1 MVECS
6 NEQDE
11 LFQKLSMLL
20 GRLSSSENHV
30 RTEAEANL
38 NKIPHHKLLEA
49 LSDIGTRHNEISLR
63 AFAIILFRRIA
74 LRLQDKRSTIWMSS
88 GSDTRNFC
96 EKKLLSSLST
106 EENLSVRRNLCDT
119 IADLTKYMFQ
129 NGALGTWPELL
140 RTIFECTKSSSPNQ
154 RESAFR
160 IISAIPALIV
170 DEDQNVVKAVF
181 RAALNDETLQVRA
194 AGVKA
199 ILYYLIAAKSRN
211 HFLDLLNDIF
221 VFFGNILNMQ
231 EQTVTE
237 GLTCMIELAEVYPK
251 IFRHVFIPM
260 TSLMSEIM
268 SNETLEAATKHSA
281 LELLLTI
288 IELAPSSVEKYPTL
302 YQTLIPIVLQ
312 WIANVEDNPE
322 WYTTNDLDD
331 NEIEEDSIYGEQAMD
346 RISRALGGR
355 IVLPITFTIIPQ
367 LLGSARWQNRHAGL
381 MAISAIAEGCQA
393 IMAAELDK
401 IISLVLPFYRDPHP
415 RVRHSFCSCIGQLST
430 DFSPSLQN
438 SFHSVILNNLL
449 CLLKDSQFPKIQTHA
464 GAALVNFTEA
474 IDKEILIPYL
484 DVIIETL
491 LNFLN
496 AGKIYMQE
504 QALTSLSTVADRAED
519 GFIKYYAV
527 VMPILIDIL
536 QQAEDKEFRLLRG
549 KAVECSSFIAL
560 AVGKDIFF
568 NDAVRLL
575 TIYKQAQ
582 ESIKDADDP
591 QINFLLSAWARV
603 CKVLGPDFSP
613 FLDYV
618 MKSLLRSA
626 TVKPDLRLIEAG
638 EDTSE
643 YPEEDDWRFLESD
656 GKKIGIKT
664 TVLEEKCTAINMLI
678 CYIRD
683 MGKDFHNYADS
694 VMQIVVPLLKFYFH
708 DGVRFAAS
716 TCIPLLFK
724 SITDA
729 EYPRHTVLAVW
740 HTVALKIIDAIM
752 SEPDPSFTSQL
763 FITFYESLEV
773 LGPKSLTPALMQAF
787 VKCTL
792 EQLKEYSIRIKER
805 QDSKNDADFD
815 EDVEEQLDEEQ
826 YTDESVLIE
835 LSRTLHEIFK
845 SEGNNFLPYI
855 ENIFSVVGQ
864 LAVNPDA
871 ASRQWAIC
879 LYCDLVEF
887 CGPAS
892 FNYKEQFLDRVLS
905 SLSDP
910 VADVRQP
917 ACYALGLFA
926 QFGGENYA
934 SVCIGHLKTLFAV
947 INKPDSRNEEN
958 IVATENAISAIGKI
972 CCFFGNKF
980 QIGQVLQHW
989 LQVLPILIDEQA
1001 AAPVYEFLLTLVELK
1016 NLSILGKENA
1026 NIPKLVDIFTQ
1037 VLESEILEEKLNS
1050 RMVDNLRSILGC
1062 CNERLKSELWNM
1074 LPDKR
1079 K

>member
-1 MVECS
+1 MSTNMVECS

-401 IISLVLPFYRDPHP
+401 IIS
-415 RVRHSFCSCIGQLST
+415 
-430 DFSPSLQN
+430 
-438 SFHSVILNNLL
+438 
-449 CLLKDSQFPKIQTHA
+449 IQTHA

-835 LSRTLHEIFK
+835 
-845 SEGNNFLPYI
+845 
-855 ENIFSVVGQ
+855 
-864 LAVNPDA
+864 VNPDA